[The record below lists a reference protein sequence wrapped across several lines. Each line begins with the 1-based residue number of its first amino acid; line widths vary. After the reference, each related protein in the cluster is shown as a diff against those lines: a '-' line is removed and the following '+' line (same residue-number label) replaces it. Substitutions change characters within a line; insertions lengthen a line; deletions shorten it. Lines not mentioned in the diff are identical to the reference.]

1 MSAQDKRE
9 YRNLAKNLVQAE
21 ERSILLGILV
31 ARGVG
36 FKEEEDFYR
45 HEVRKLKFKGG
56 RNILELRKEL
66 VVRTMKKKLIDKLS
80 LI

>member
-31 ARGVG
+31 ARGVE
-36 FKEEEDFYR
+36 FKEEEEYYK
-45 HEVRKLKFKGG
+45 HEASKFKGG
-56 RNILELRKEL
+56 KKLELRKEL
-66 VVRTMKKKLIDKLS
+66 IVRTMKKKMKEHHCLH
-80 LI
+80 